1 LVADAE
7 ERLSDDALTPQLELD
22 VVLGPP
28 EISLN
33 TVETIGKLA
42 PFGAGNES
50 PRFMARNCRIADA
63 RAVGHGAH
71 LKLSVDTGA
80 DLCDAIWFR
89 QGERVYEL
97 SVGETVDMAF
107 ALDANTWQGRTKVQM
122 MVEDMRQAETS

>member
-1 LVADAE
+1 MVH
-7 ERLSDDALTPQLELD
+7 
-22 VVLGPP
+22 
-28 EISLN
+28 
-33 TVETIGKLA
+33 
-42 PFGAGNES
+42 
-50 PRFMARNCRIADA
+50 NCRIADA

-97 SVGETVDMAF
+97 SVGEAVDMAF

-122 MVEDMRQAETS
+122 IVEDMRPVETP